1 MEDMTA
7 ETFRQSIDT
16 AIVSALKMRDN
27 LQFFMR
33 VIIHCWDCLG
43 LNQIGQQNTTVVRGT
58 HVTVR
63 ISQAL
68 LATLRP

>member
-1 MEDMTA
+1 MEDITA

-16 AIVSALKMRDN
+16 AIVSALKMRDH

-43 LNQIGQQNTTVVRGT
+43 LNQIG
-58 HVTVR
+58 
-63 ISQAL
+63 
-68 LATLRP
+68 

>member
-16 AIVSALKMRDN
+16 AIVSAFEMRDH

-43 LNQIGQQNTTVVRGT
+43 LDQIGQQNTTVVRGAR
-58 HVTVR
+58 VTVKM
-63 ISQAL
+63 SQAL